1 MLLIKAKARECVEE
15 VNFKLGPTS
24 SNGEPLN
31 AGNIDNIREEVYENG
46 AKMCNVTTELDVASE
61 IYRVVHRDDQE
72 GQEDNYVVLYQITQ
86 GTLQKWGLDKI
97 KIDDDENEQY
107 IIKFNEKDA
116 SVVDVY
122 NTLGYDGMY
131 SLSELEKLD
140 E

>member
-15 VNFKLGPTS
+15 VNFKLGPI
-24 SNGEPLN
+24 SNGEHLN
-31 AGNIDNIREEVYENG
+31 ARNIDSIREEVYVNG
-46 AKMCNVTTELDVASE
+46 AMMENVTGRIFSESE
-61 IYRVVHRDDQE
+61 IY
-72 GQEDNYVVLYQITQ
+72 NYVKDVGQNGNNDVIYRITEQ
-86 GTLQKWGLDKI
+86 TLQKWGLNKI
-97 KIDDDENEQY
+97 KIDYENEQY
-107 IIKFNEKDA
+107 IIKFNEEDA

>member
-31 AGNIDNIREEVYENG
+31 AGNIDNIRKEVYEDEDG
-46 AKMCNVTTELDVASE
+46 AMMLNVTNVLDVASE
-61 IYRVVHRDDQE
+61 IYRVVHRDD
-72 GQEDNYVVLYQITQ
+72 QEDNYVVLYQITQ

-97 KIDDDENEQY
+97 KIDNDENGQY